1 TPRTRLFPYTTLF
14 RSVDRGSNEKAK
26 KRSKQRMITVRYFAR
41 LKEIAGK
48 EEEQLSLS
56 HSTVQELIT
65 WAIQTYD
72 GFASE
77 MKSSLVARSE
87 EHTSELQSRFDL

>member
-1 TPRTRLFPYTTLF
+1 
-14 RSVDRGSNEKAK
+14 
-26 KRSKQRMITVRYFAR
+26 MITVRYFAR

-77 MKSSLVARSE
+77 MKSSLVAVNE
-87 EHTSELQSRFDL
+87 EYASPDTPLNAGDVIAFIPPVSGG